1 MKYYLLA
8 NMSPIGKE
16 INARWKL
23 ERSWDVYD
31 CKDCGSDDVSYEVSV
46 FSDEMILLKCKHCMI
61 KQWYICVS
69 STCEK
74 RFSFSAMKSAQRHQR
89 QLHGKDTTDV
99 SLKIGKRLG
108 GNSASV
114 KKSTKNP

>member
-31 CKDCGSDDVSYEVSV
+31 CKDCGSDDVLYEVSV

-61 KQWYICVS
+61 
-69 STCEK
+69 
-74 RFSFSAMKSAQRHQR
+74 
-89 QLHGKDTTDV
+89 
-99 SLKIGKRLG
+99 
-108 GNSASV
+108 
-114 KKSTKNP
+114 